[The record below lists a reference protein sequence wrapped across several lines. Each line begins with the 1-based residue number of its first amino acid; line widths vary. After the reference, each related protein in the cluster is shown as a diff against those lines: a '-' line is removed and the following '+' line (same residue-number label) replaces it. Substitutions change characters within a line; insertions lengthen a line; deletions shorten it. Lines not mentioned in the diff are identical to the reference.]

1 MLSGKER
8 SPMKK
13 IKQEELYGHLREF
26 LKGKGIELQ
35 EGSYTRQIQHG
46 CRILADTVNLSQQAL
61 HQARSAV
68 GERLD
73 QVRQVIHEKT
83 APPSSATGAKA
94 GGRKRPAKAAAAAK
108 SPKTKAKR

>member
-1 MLSGKER
+1 
-8 SPMKK
+8 MKK
-13 IKQEELYGHLREF
+13 IKQEELYDHVRGF

-61 HQARSAV
+61 RQAKSAV

-83 APPSSATGAKA
+83 APTQPASGAKA
-94 GGRKRPAKAAAAAK
+94 AQTKTRSREAAAAK
-108 SPKTKAKR
+108 PGKSKSRR